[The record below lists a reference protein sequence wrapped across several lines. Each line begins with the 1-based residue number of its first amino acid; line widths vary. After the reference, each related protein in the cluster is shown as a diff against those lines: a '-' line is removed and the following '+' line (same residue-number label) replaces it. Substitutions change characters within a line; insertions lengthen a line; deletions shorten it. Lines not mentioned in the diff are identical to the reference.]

1 MAASDVQQTPSIQCI
16 SPKTVSRLN
25 AGSMRCGPH
34 CKAGEICEDVLRA
47 EFHEM
52 FRHYTDLQ
60 K

>member
-1 MAASDVQQTPSIQCI
+1 MQQTSSIQCI

-25 AGSMRCGPH
+25 VGSMRCGPH
-34 CKAGEICEDVLRA
+34 CKAGEIGEDVLRA

-52 FRHYTDLQ
+52 FRHCSDQ

>member
-1 MAASDVQQTPSIQCI
+1 MAAPDEQQTPNIVQCI
-16 SPKTVSRLN
+16 SQKTVSRLN
-25 AGSMRCGPH
+25 IGSMRCGPH

-52 FRHYTDLQ
+52 FRHCSDQ